1 MLEPAAIHQRGLHL
15 SVGGESQQL
24 LAAHGEEFPSVE
36 GEPARAGQVDPRHLS
51 VSTAHEEEGIVVG
64 HGNVD
69 GGVGEGHALGVGDR
83 SVSPAAMLRDRRLYR
98 QGREDFSTRLVE
110 RVDGEFQ
117 LSALIIARVDGD
129 VDVLVVHR
137 GARPLVPGIKGKV
150 AAEDVALEVD
160 ALQAGD
166 LIVFNA
172 AEDHHHGVFIGGD
185 AGAAAE
191 VCAPVALAV
200 GRAVGRVAGA
210 ADRHPIRERRGFVEE
225 QAADRIL
232 ACRADATEVVGAI
245 PADRARAC
253 LHGLRGEQA
262 ADDLPLAVAEREA
275 QEAIARRFIG
285 DGNLH
290 AVSGRA
296 PDRQR
301 AREHACQRDGSQDC
315 VHRVPRSLGI
325 SLLENRELIE
335 T

>member
-137 GARPLVPGIKGKV
+137 GARPLIPGIKGKV
-150 AAEDVALEVD
+150 AAEDVAFEVD
-160 ALQAGD
+160 ALQAGHGVVLD
-166 LIVFNA
+166 T
-172 AEDHHHGVFIGGD
+172 AEDHHHGVCVGGD
-185 AGAAAE
+185 AGAGAK
-191 VCAPVALAV
+191 VRAPVALAV
-200 GRAVGRVAGA
+200 GRAIGRVAGA
-210 ADRHPIRERRGFVEE
+210 ADRH
-225 QAADRIL
+225 
-232 ACRADATEVVGAI
+232 AI
-245 PADRARAC
+245 
-253 LHGLRGEQA
+253 GE
-262 ADDLPLAVAEREA
+262 
-275 QEAIARRFIG
+275 
-285 DGNLH
+285 
-290 AVSGRA
+290 
-296 PDRQR
+296 
-301 AREHACQRDGSQDC
+301 
-315 VHRVPRSLGI
+315 
-325 SLLENRELIE
+325 
-335 T
+335 

>member
-15 SVGGESQQL
+15 PVGGEPQQFV
-24 LAAHGEEFPSVE
+24 AAHREELSIVE
-36 GEPARAGQVDPRHLS
+36 GEPARGGQVDPRHLAIAAANEKES
-51 VSTAHEEEGIVVG
+51 VVMG

-69 GGVGEGHALGVGDR
+69 GGVGEGHALGVGNGP
-83 SVSPAAMLRDRRLYR
+83 VPPATVLRDRGLHR
-98 QGREDFSTRLVE
+98 QGREDLSTRLVE
-110 RVDGEFQ
+110 RVGGELQ
-117 LSALIIARVDGD
+117 LFVGIDGD

-137 GARPLVPGIKGKV
+137 GARPLVPWIKGRV

-160 ALQAGD
+160 ALKAGD
-166 LIVFNA
+166 CVVLDT

-191 VCAPVALAV
+191 VRAPVALTV

-210 ADRHPIRERRGFVEE
+210 ADRHAIGERRGFVEE

-262 ADDLPLAVAEREA
+262 ADDLPLAVAQCEA

-290 AVSGRA
+290 AANGRA
-296 PDRQR
+296 ADRQQ
-301 AREHACQRDGSQDC
+301 ASKKSHSQEY
-315 VHRVPRSLGI
+315 VHRVSRSLGI
-325 SLLENRELIE
+325 SLLENREL
-335 T
+335 TGT